1 MLAAYFFLTFILKR
15 RRKIVN
21 IKKGEKNFENKYH
34 HGKSEKFKATINFS
48 VHIFL
53 S

>member
-1 MLAAYFFLTFILKR
+1 MLAAYFFLTFILR
-15 RRKIVN
+15 RKIKIVN
-21 IKKGEKNFENKYH
+21 IKKGENFENKYH